1 MKRKSKSDDVERP
14 EDDASRKRAD
24 SADLAPNGKDKD
36 KERASSS
43 SAKTSNGDSLTEV
56 DPADKSAKRE
66 GHRDTEK
73 ESKRSDRA
81 SEKEK
86 DKDRDGES
94 KDKDGKEKEKER
106 KSRRSTS
113 RSPVRRET
121 DERDRRDRD
130 RERSRERRA
139 RERERERER
148 DRARDRDR
156 ERDDRNRD
164 RGGSYRR
171 RERSRSRSAE
181 KRRADREKDREE
193 RAEKEKKDKADGV
206 KRITLKDILTANPGI
221 SMPDAVQ
228 RLNVYNT
235 AAAMSAGPLDPSVAS
250 TALSGPSNGGSG
262 GMEMYYGGH
271 PVDPNTAA
279 MAAAQAV
286 AALNAQ
292 VVGAGGPFGVI
303 GAGGAITKPHREV

>member
-1 MKRKSKSDDVERP
+1 MKRKTKGDDVERT

-24 SADLAPNGKDKD
+24 SADSAPNGKDKD
-36 KERASSS
+36 RASSS
-43 SAKTSNGDSLTEV
+43 SARTSNGDSLAEV
-56 DPADKSAKRE
+56 DPADKTAKRDKDC
-66 GHRDTEK
+66 HRDTEK

-81 SEKEK
+81 SEK

-94 KDKDGKEKEKER
+94 KDKDSKEKEKER
-106 KSRRSTS
+106 KSRRSRS
-113 RSPVRRET
+113 RSPARRET
-121 DERDRRDRD
+121 DDRDRRDRD
-130 RERSRERRA
+130 RERSRERNDRRA
-139 RERERERER
+139 RERER
-148 DRARDRDR
+148 DRARERDR
-156 ERDDRNRD
+156 ERDDRKRD

-181 KRRADREKDREE
+181 KRRADRDKEREE
-193 RAEKEKKDKADGV
+193 RSEKEKKDKADGV

-235 AAAMSAGPLDPSVAS
+235 AAAMSTGPLDPSVAS
-250 TALSGPSNGGSG
+250 TALSGPSNGVSG

>member
-1 MKRKSKSDDVERP
+1 MKRKPKGDDVEKT

-24 SADLAPNGKDKD
+24 SADFAHNGKDKD
-36 KERASSS
+36 RASSS
-43 SAKTSNGDSLTEV
+43 SAKPSNGDGVAEN
-56 DPADKSAKRE
+56 DPADKTAKRE
-66 GHRDTEK
+66 SNRDNEK
-73 ESKRSDRA
+73 DSKRSDRTV
-81 SEKEK
+81 EKE
-86 DKDRDGES
+86 KDRDGES
-94 KDKDGKEKEKER
+94 KDKDGKEKER
-106 KSRRSTS
+106 KSRRSRS
-113 RSPVRRET
+113 RSPARRET
-121 DERDRRDRD
+121 DDRDRRDRD
-130 RERSRERRA
+130 RERSRERNDRRT
-139 RERERERER
+139 RERDRERER
-148 DRARDRDR
+148 DRARERDR

-181 KRRADREKDREE
+181 KRRADREKEREE

-235 AAAMSAGPLDPSVAS
+235 AAAMSTGPLDPSVAS
-250 TALSGPSNGGSG
+250 TALTGSSSGPHS
-262 GMEMYYGGH
+262 GMEMYYGGY
-271 PVDPNTAA
+271 PVDPSSAA

-292 VVGAGGPFGVI
+292 VVGVSGPFGVM
-303 GAGGAITKPHREV
+303 GDGGSVTKPHREV